1 MLKAQYTGLQ
11 LSFTDSGEANSVKLM
26 ENESFETRF
35 EVDEV
40 YARLFAKEAAPFVFT
55 YTALMLTQVF
65 SALLFTL
72 TLYFYATDAG
82 PTLFKLSPIFGVLTI
97 EFLTL
102 YLYNKVVKN
111 IQKRFINLIDGKDK
125 VYYQISINDGIIKI
139 TNSKSDKSI
148 EFPVRSVKKFH
159 ETENFIILESGK
171 SKLFGFYKELDP
183 EQKVKS
189 LITKRS

>member
-1 MLKAQYTGLQ
+1 MGLQ

-40 YARLFAKEAAPFVFT
+40 YAKLFAKEAAPFVFT

-65 SALLFTL
+65 SALLFAL
-72 TLYFYATDAG
+72 TLYFYATNAG
-82 PTLFKLSPIFGVLTI
+82 PTMFKLSPIFGVLVI
-97 EFLTL
+97 ESLTL
-102 YLYNKVVKN
+102 YLYSKVVKN
-111 IQKRFINLIDGKDK
+111 IQNRFMKLIDGKDK
-125 VYYQISINDGIIKI
+125 VYYSIEIKDGIINI

-183 EQKVKS
+183 EHKVKS

>member
-1 MLKAQYTGLQ
+1 
-11 LSFTDSGEANSVKLM
+11 M

-72 TLYFYATDAG
+72 TLYFYATNAG

-111 IQKRFINLIDGKDK
+111 IQNRYLKLIGEDGKVMCSLFMDSSNIR
-125 VYYQISINDGIIKI
+125 ISD
-139 TNSKSDKSI
+139 SKSDNVTEISNYTIKNY
-148 EFPVRSVKKFH
+148 H

-171 SKLFGFYKELDP
+171 NKLFGLYKELDP
-183 EQKVKS
+183 QKK
-189 LITKRS
+189 IRSFISKNHH

>member
-1 MLKAQYTGLQ
+1 MGLQ
-11 LSFTDSGEANSVKLM
+11 LSFTVSGEADSVKLM
-26 ENESFETRF
+26 ENENFETRF

-65 SALLFTL
+65 SALLFAL

-82 PTLFKLSPIFGVLTI
+82 PTLLKLSPIFGVLTI

-111 IQKRFINLIDGKDK
+111 IQKRFFSLIDGKEK
-125 VYYQISINDGIIKI
+125 VYYQISINDGMIKI
-139 TNSKSDKSI
+139 TNSKSDKEI
-148 EFPVRSVKKFH
+148 DFPVSSVKKYH

-183 EQKVKS
+183 EHKVKD
-189 LITKRS
+189 LITHRS